1 MNKLLVLQQ
10 VYFRYQKRLL
20 QGIDIALAAGER
32 LTLLGFNGAG
42 KSTLLK
48 LMAGQVPWQRGQLFW
63 QGEALAPWRLRTA
76 FFRQQIGFAAE
87 NLSTIPDW
95 SVVDYLSYA
104 SALLKIS
111 GRRQRVNALLKT
123 FDLLPFAKTA
133 CRQLSTGTF
142 KRLLLAQACLS
153 QPKLLLLDEPT
164 AGLDF
169 QQRQQFF
176 DLIKQ
181 LDSAIIFTTH
191 QLNEVTL
198 LTQRSLFLQQGQVFA
213 LPALDFSLPYYRL
226 AWHKPPS
233 LVELQAVLADVAWQ
247 NWQCSSDASGLKSLV
262 LPLSEKNLSL
272 IQKFAEA
279 WGLCLLTPLT
289 AKDWEGALQEWLNS
303 RVSS

>member
-1 MNKLLVLQQ
+1 ME
-10 VYFRYQKRLL
+10 
-20 QGIDIALAAGER
+20 LAAAER

-48 LMAGQVPWQRGQLFW
+48 LIAGQLPWQRGKFFW
-63 QGEALAPWRLRTA
+63 QGERLAAWHLRTA
-76 FFRQQIGFAAE
+76 FFRQQIGFAPE
-87 NLSTIPDW
+87 NLPVIPDW
-95 SVVDYLSYA
+95 SVGDYLSYA
-104 SALLKIS
+104 SALLNVPR
-111 GRRQRVNALLKT
+111 RRQRINTLLKN
-123 FDLLPFAKTA
+123 FDLLPFVKTS

-176 DLIKQ
+176 DLVKP
-181 LDSAIIFTTH
+181 LDSAIMFTTH

-198 LTQRSLFLQQGQVFA
+198 LAQRSLFLQQGQVFT

-233 LVELQAVLADVAWQ
+233 LAELQAVLAEVVWQ
-247 NWQCSSDASGLKSLV
+247 NWQWSSDTSGLKSLV
-262 LPLSEKNLSL
+262 LPLSEKNLL
-272 IQKFAEA
+272 QIQKFAEA
-279 WGLCLLTPLT
+279 WGLYLLTPLA
-289 AKDWEGALQEWLNS
+289 AKDLESVLQEWLNNRAS
-303 RVSS
+303 A

>member
-1 MNKLLVLQQ
+1 MKALLTLQQ
-10 VYFRYQKRLL
+10 VQFRYQKKLL
-20 QGIDIALAAGER
+20 QGIDIELAVGER

-48 LMAGQVPWQRGQLFW
+48 LLAGQLPWQSGQIFW
-63 QGEALAPWRLRTA
+63 QGEWIAPWRLRTA
-76 FFRQQIGFAAE
+76 FFRKNIGFAAE
-87 NLSTIPDW
+87 SLLITADW
-95 SVVDYLSYA
+95 SVGDYLSYA
-104 SALLKIS
+104 SALLNIS
-111 GRRQRVNALLKT
+111 ARKLRVNTLLKT
-123 FDLLPFAKTA
+123 FDLLPFANTA

-176 DLIKQ
+176 DLIKH

-198 LTQRSLFLQQGQVFA
+198 LAQRSLFLQQGQVVA

-233 LVELQAVLADVAWQ
+233 LAALQALLDDLAWQ
-247 NWQCSSDASGLKSLV
+247 NWQWSSDASEVKSLV

-279 WGLCLLTPLT
+279 WQLYLLLPLA
-289 AKDWEGALQEWLNS
+289 AKDLETVLQEWLNS
-303 RVSS
+303 RALS